1 MADGRGKPLCG
12 GSLGTASAVEPQR
25 KPDDDPL
32 GVVADRGIRDPAR
45 QGLRRLGRQGR
56 QRLGDGFGRV
66 AQGDAD
72 ALRPGIDR
80 QNPQLRRYG
89 DAAGVGDAVEDG
101 VVVGGGTP
109 DCTT

>member
-1 MADGRGKPLCG
+1 
-12 GSLGTASAVEPQR
+12 
-25 KPDDDPL
+25 
-32 GVVADRGIRDPAR
+32 
-45 QGLRRLGRQGR
+45 
-56 QRLGDGFGRV
+56 LGDGFGRV